1 MTPGLMTN
9 VETLREARRAFD
21 EKVWGV
27 AYRLFERADRE
38 SPLEPEDLE
47 RFATAAYLIARD
59 PESESFRERA
69 HHAYLERGDHE
80 GAARAANWL
89 AFGLLH
95 RGAAATASGW
105 FARAERLVQEAE
117 LDSVVSGY
125 LLVPTAV
132 QRIVKGDP
140 AAGYAV
146 FDRIAGIAQRFDDRD
161 LLSTARHGR
170 GRALIRQGQ
179 IAEGVA
185 HLDEAMVAVV
195 AGEVSPVIAGDV
207 YCSVLEGC
215 QEIFDLRRA
224 YEWTTS
230 LAQWCAAQPDLV
242 RFRGE
247 CLLYRAEVLQLRGR
261 WSEAA
266 DDARAACELL
276 VGRPMF
282 GSACYRLGD
291 IHRLRGEF
299 EQAEAAYV
307 RANEHGRKPQP
318 GLCLL
323 RLSQGQI
330 DMAAAAIRGV
340 LADTHG
346 QAARARALPAAVE
359 ILLAVDD
366 VEQARSAAAELSDL
380 ASVIGAPLLCA
391 AAAQAMGAVQLAEA
405 DIAGAALSLRGA
417 CEIWRDLEMPYEEAH
432 TCLLVAAVCA
442 QRGDEDNRRLE
453 LDRARSL
460 FTRLGATA
468 CLARI
473 EEPCN
478 RPAKPSIGSLSDRE
492 VQVLRLLRSGK
503 TNRAIAEKLFIS
515 DKTVARHV
523 SNIFDKLGVST
534 RTEAAAWAFE
544 HDLT

>member
-1 MTPGLMTN
+1 MTN

-21 EKVWGV
+21 EKVWAD
-27 AYRLFERADRE
+27 AYRLFERADRD

-47 RFATAAYLIARD
+47 RFATVAYLIARD

-80 GAARAANWL
+80 GAARSANWL

-105 FARAERLVQEAE
+105 FARAERLVQEAQ

-125 LLVPTAV
+125 LLVPTAI
-132 QRIVKGDP
+132 QWIVKGDP
-140 AAGYAV
+140 AAGFAV

-170 GRALIRQGQ
+170 GRALIRQGK

-230 LAQWCAAQPDLV
+230 LARWCAAQPDLV

-247 CLLYRAEVLQLRGR
+247 CLLYRAEVLQLRGQ

-299 EQAEAAYV
+299 DQAEAAYV

-318 GLCLL
+318 GLSLL
-323 RLSQGQI
+323 RLSQRQI
-330 DMAAAAIRGV
+330 DLAAASIRGV
-340 LADTHG
+340 LADTHA
-346 QAARARALPAAVE
+346 QAARAKALAAAVE
-359 ILLAVDD
+359 ILLAVED
-366 VEQARSAAAELSDL
+366 VEHARRAAAELSDVANVL
-380 ASVIGAPLLCA
+380 GAPLVTA
-391 AAAQAMGAVQLAEA
+391 AAAQATGAVQLADGDLA
-405 DIAGAALSLRGA
+405 RAATSLRSA

-432 TCLLVAAVCA
+432 ACLLTAAVCA
-442 QRGDEDNRRLE
+442 ERGDEDNRRLE

-460 FTRLGATA
+460 FTRLGATM

-473 EEPCN
+473 ED
-478 RPAKPSIGSLSDRE
+478 RSKLPAKASIGSLSERE
-492 VQVLRLLRSGK
+492 AQVLRLLTSGK